1 MLVSFNAP
9 DDATK
14 CVKVESLS
22 SYIKNEAKLIKN
34 PRRSYFELSR
44 RYYKAKYPDGNNK
57 RVLEVESFLQTT
69 DGKNYLKNMSLDI
82 IQTQQG
88 NIPVVKTYEENAY
101 DARNFVKA
109 IKFFDYNKDD
119 KKIKQFKTDDGV
131 MDDAYRTY
139 DISTLHFQNSVLFY
153 VRYEKW
159 LQLHRYDVIEKK
171 EE

>member
-82 IQTQQG
+82 IQT
-88 NIPVVKTYEENAY
+88 
-101 DARNFVKA
+101 
-109 IKFFDYNKDD
+109 
-119 KKIKQFKTDDGV
+119 
-131 MDDAYRTY
+131 
-139 DISTLHFQNSVLFY
+139 
-153 VRYEKW
+153 
-159 LQLHRYDVIEKK
+159 
-171 EE
+171 